1 MNLGDLVIRKSY
13 GGDVTFRVDNILQ
26 NRAVIKGTEFRLL
39 ADSPLEDLVQVPP
52 TRVTERGARAQIK
65 ATESLSWLRKD
76 RQIQSQR
83 SGESVS
89 GSTGTWGPSPKEAA
103 YFEVP
108 GKVLHLDGD
117 ALYLKKSLS
126 LYEQLRIPAE
136 GHHVNE
142 SKMAET
148 LYRLLPRVRPDIVVI
163 TGHDGVLKQQ
173 QNYDLYSLSSYKNS
187 QNFVAAI
194 RVAREYERNFDAL
207 TIVAGAC
214 QSHFEALLGQWCQFR
229 QLPGQNTHSCSG
241 PGVYRGQGLFYLHP
255 GYGELK
261 RCTEPYDQRQS
272 GDGRNRDAGQLPDRN
287 APAPEPGYAEGC
299 TFRAVTGQAITE
311 QVEGIG

>member
-13 GGDVTFRVDNILQ
+13 GGDVTFRVENIVQ
-26 NRAVIKGTEFRLL
+26 NKAVIKGTEFRLL
-39 ADSPLEDLVQVPP
+39 ADSPLDDLVQVPP
-52 TRVTERGARAQIK
+52 TRITERGQQAQIK
-65 ATESLSWLRKD
+65 AIESLSWLRKD
-76 RQIQSQR
+76 RQEQSQR

-89 GSTGTWGPSPKEAA
+89 GTWTQSPKEAA

-136 GHHVNE
+136 GHHIHE

-173 QNYDLYSLSSYKNS
+173 QGYDLYSLSSYKNS

-194 RVAREYERNFDAL
+194 QVAREYERNFDAL

-214 QSHFEALLGQWCQFR
+214 QSHFEALLGTGANFASSPGRILIHALDPVYIAAKASFTSIRDTVNLSDVLNHTISGNQGMGGIETRGASVSGCPGCR
-229 QLPGQNTHSCSG
+229 ILLP
-241 PGVYRGQGLFYLHP
+241 
-255 GYGELK
+255 
-261 RCTEPYDQRQS
+261 
-272 GDGRNRDAGQLPDRN
+272 
-287 APAPEPGYAEGC
+287 
-299 TFRAVTGQAITE
+299 
-311 QVEGIG
+311 

>member
-1 MNLGDLVIRKSY
+1 MNLGDLVVRKSY
-13 GGDVTFRVDNILQ
+13 GGDVTFRVENILQ

-39 ADSPLEDLVQVPP
+39 ADSPLDDLVQVPP
-52 TRVTERGARAQIK
+52 TRITERGQQAQIK
-65 ATESLSWLRKD
+65 AIESLSWLHKD
-76 RQIQSQR
+76 RQEQSQR

-89 GSTGTWGPSPKEAA
+89 GATGTWAPTPKEAGF
-103 YFEVP
+103 FEVP

-136 GHHVNE
+136 GHHIHE

-173 QNYDLYSLSSYKNS
+173 QAYDLYSLSSYKNS

-194 RVAREYERNFDAL
+194 QVAREYERNFDAL

-214 QSHFEALLGQWCQFR
+214 QSHFEALLGTGANFASSPGRILIHALDPVYIAAKASFTSVRDTVNLSDVLNHTISGNQGMGGIETRGSFR
-229 QLPGQNTHSCSG
+229 IGMPRLQNLAT
-241 PGVYRGQGLFYLHP
+241 
-255 GYGELK
+255 LK
-261 RCTEPYDQRQS
+261 V
-272 GDGRNRDAGQLPDRN
+272 
-287 APAPEPGYAEGC
+287 APS
-299 TFRAVTGQAITE
+299 VL
-311 QVEGIG
+311 

>member
-13 GGDVTFRVDNILQ
+13 GGDVTFRVENIFQ
-26 NRAVIKGTEFRLL
+26 NKAVIKGTEFRLL

-52 TRVTERGARAQIK
+52 TRVTERGQQAQIK
-65 ATESLSWLRKD
+65 ATEHLSRLRKD
-76 RQIQSQR
+76 RREQSQR

-89 GSTGTWGPSPKEAA
+89 GTWAQSPKEAGF
-103 YFEVP
+103 FEVP

-117 ALYLKKSLS
+117 AMYLKKSLS

-136 GHHVNE
+136 GHHIHE

-173 QNYDLYSLSSYKNS
+173 AYDLYSLSSYKNS

-214 QSHFEALLGQWCQFR
+214 QSHFEALLGTGANFASSPGRILIHALDPVYIAAKAAFTPIRDTVNLSDVLNHTISGIQGMGGIETRGSFR
-229 QLPGQNTHSCSG
+229 IGMPGLQNLASLKVTPS
-241 PGVYRGQGLFYLHP
+241 VMQG
-255 GYGELK
+255 
-261 RCTEPYDQRQS
+261 
-272 GDGRNRDAGQLPDRN
+272 
-287 APAPEPGYAEGC
+287 
-299 TFRAVTGQAITE
+299 
-311 QVEGIG
+311 

>member
-1 MNLGDLVIRKSY
+1 MNLGDLVVRKSY
-13 GGDVTFRVDNILQ
+13 GGDLTFRVEDIVQ
-26 NRAVIKGTEFRLL
+26 NKAVIKGTEFRLL
-39 ADSPLEDLVQVPP
+39 ADSPLDDLVQVPP
-52 TRVTERGARAQIK
+52 TRVTERGQQAQIK
-65 ATESLSWLRKD
+65 AIEHLSWLRKD
-76 RQIQSQR
+76 RQEQSQR

-89 GSTGTWGPSPKEAA
+89 GTWAMTPAKEPA

-136 GHHVNE
+136 GHHIHE

-173 QNYDLYSLSSYKNS
+173 MSYDLYSLSSYKNS
-187 QNFVAAI
+187 QNFVAAV
-194 RVAREYERNFDAL
+194 RVAREYERNFDTL

-214 QSHFEALLGQWCQFR
+214 QSHFEALLGTGANFASSPGRILIHALDPVYIAAKASFTSIRDTVNLSDVLNHTISGNQGMGGIETRGSFR
-229 QLPGQNTHSCSG
+229 IGMPRLQNLAT
-241 PGVYRGQGLFYLHP
+241 
-255 GYGELK
+255 LK
-261 RCTEPYDQRQS
+261 V
-272 GDGRNRDAGQLPDRN
+272 
-287 APAPEPGYAEGC
+287 APS
-299 TFRAVTGQAITE
+299 VL
-311 QVEGIG
+311 